1 MKLVM
6 TLVVRDD
13 ADVLDAQLAFHLHA
27 GVDFVIATDHDSRDG
42 SAEILESY
50 AREGCLRRL
59 TEQGEAR
66 EAEWVNA
73 MARLAVSDGA
83 DWVIDARPGEF
94 WWPRGESLQDV
105 LVAVPPRYAIV
116 QGLVRVFV
124 PRPDD
129 AAPFFADRMVI
140 RRTPVAVDS
149 GASEPLPSSLRP
161 IFRAGPGMTI
171 RSGPEPS
178 LSGRVPLRAWY
189 PVEVLHFPVRSGEP
203 YGELAVDGEKLSRGL
218 EEGALVV
225 DERLR
230 DALHVLRP
238 AAGQT
243 TPPGREFLLPA
254 EAPGRLAFPTPDIV
268 DDAAYAVDCA
278 AVGEVD
284 LARHDRH
291 IRDLEDRIAW
301 LEDRLWPRL
310 LRTLSRLVHPPGR

>member
-1 MKLVM
+1 M

-27 GVDFVIATDHDSRDG
+27 GVDFVIATDHGSRDG

-140 RRTPVAVDS
+140 RRSPVAVDS
-149 GASEPLPSSLRP
+149 GASESLASSLRP
-161 IFRAGPGMTI
+161 IFRAAPGMTI

-203 YGELAVDGEKLSRGL
+203 HGELAVDGEELSQGL

-230 DALHVLRP
+230 NALHVLRP
-238 AAGQT
+238 ATGET

-254 EAPGRLAFPTPDIV
+254 EAPGRLAFRTPDIV
-268 DDAAYAVDCA
+268 DDAAYAAECA
-278 AVGEVD
+278 AVGEVN
-284 LARHDRH
+284 LARLDLH

-301 LEDRLWPRL
+301 LEDRLWPRV
-310 LRTLSRLVHPPGR
+310 LRTLSRLVHRPGR